1 MSLLVE
7 AAKVLLLAFLGQ
19 INLVA
24 DRGVATRFGD
34 PGDPLDGDHMACTHE
49 RMEPGEMVCAH
60 RTLACGTLVVL
71 VNPRTGMFAPCR
83 VLDRGPYGALL
94 PSGEW
99 AMKIRESDPGQWRG
113 MIDLGPT
120 VANALQLNGREKVW
134 AVYQKPARRLFGR
147 KPEEKTVP
155 NKLATNLNLTIPGEE
170 VD

>member
-1 MSLLVE
+1 MTILLE
-7 AAKVLLLAFLGQ
+7 AARVLLLAFLGQ
-19 INLVA
+19 VTLVA
-24 DRGVATRFGD
+24 EKGGATRFGD
-34 PGDPLDGDHMACTHE
+34 PGDPLDGDHMACTRE
-49 RMEPGEMVCAH
+49 AMEPGAMICAH
-60 RTLACGTLVVL
+60 RTLPCGTVVVL
-71 VNPRTGMFAPCR
+71 VNPRTGLTAPCR

-134 AVYQKPARRLFGR
+134 AIYEKPVKRLFGR
-147 KPEEKTVP
+147 RAEEK
-155 NKLATNLNLTIPGEE
+155 ATTMATTAILQTPEEE